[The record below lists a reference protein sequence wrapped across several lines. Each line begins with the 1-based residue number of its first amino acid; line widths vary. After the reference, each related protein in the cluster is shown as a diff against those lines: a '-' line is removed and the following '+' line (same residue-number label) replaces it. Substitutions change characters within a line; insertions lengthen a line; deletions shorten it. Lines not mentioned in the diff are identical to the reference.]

1 MDDRRATGKS
11 AEDICAGQLRQRG
24 WRILARNWRIRAGEL
39 DLIALNGQVLV
50 VIEVKSNHLGLRRG
64 PTSPVLAV
72 GPNKQRRIR
81 RLASAW
87 IAGHGRRVEF
97 RDVRFDVVGITFDH
111 EGRVVAWDHLEDAF

>member
-1 MDDRRATGKS
+1 MDDRRQTGQS
-11 AEDICAGQLRQRG
+11 AEDICAARLRQRG

-39 DLIALNGQVLV
+39 DLIALTGRTLV
-50 VIEVKSNHLGLRRG
+50 IVEVKAHHQGLRRG
-64 PTSPVLAV
+64 PTAPVLAV

-87 IAGHGRRVEF
+87 IAGRGRHLGF

-111 EGRVVAWDHLEDAF
+111 DGEVAVYDHLENAF